1 MRDGSINISSN
12 KEEAIDYIWQIRG
25 EAAGSIR
32 LTYFASG
39 KMRQFFIVSQAKNLL
54 SAVVNEAADRRR
66 IILCRKNERDGTL
79 EAGTA
84 FCIRKQISS
93 GGRAAGGSEL

>member
-1 MRDGSINISSN
+1 MRDGSNNILSN

-39 KMRQFFIVSQAKNLL
+39 KMRQFFIVSQAKKPSVCRLSMKRQTEGGLFRAGKMKGMEHWKPGLL
-54 SAVVNEAADRRR
+54 SA
-66 IILCRKNERDGTL
+66 
-79 EAGTA
+79 
-84 FCIRKQISS
+84 
-93 GGRAAGGSEL
+93 